1 LKRNNQP
8 IGKLVKIRESVED
21 DKKSIRM
28 VYENA
33 FDQSEAEAISQLAI
47 NLLEDKTAIPILS
60 LVAE

>member
-1 LKRNNQP
+1 M
-8 IGKLVKIRESVED
+8 KIRESVED